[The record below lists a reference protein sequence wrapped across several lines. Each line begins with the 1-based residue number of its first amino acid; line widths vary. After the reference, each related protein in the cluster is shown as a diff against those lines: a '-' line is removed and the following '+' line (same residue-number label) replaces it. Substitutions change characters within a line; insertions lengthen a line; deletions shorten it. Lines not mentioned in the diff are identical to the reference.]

1 MPKGVKMEKYRPKIH
16 FSAEDYI
23 INDPNGLVYYKG
35 EYHLFHQYNINEQIY
50 WGHAVSKD
58 LVHWKRLPKAIAPD
72 KIGQIWSGSAV
83 VDEENQRMVAFFT
96 YSEHETKRQ
105 SQGVAFSYDKGRTWE
120 KYSGNPILT
129 DSREDFR
136 DPKVFRY
143 EEKWVMILSGG
154 DCVLLYES
162 KDLIHWNQ
170 ISSFKGNQE
179 SHTGVW
185 ECPDL
190 FPMIVETTEE
200 RKWVLTVSIND
211 GSPAGGTG
219 MQYFVGEFDGQ
230 KFIADSNQEKGLWI
244 DYGKDFYAGVTWN
257 HVPKDRRLM
266 IAWADNWQYRD
277 YLPTSPFKG
286 QMSCVREL
294 KLVQKEKKY
303 ILKQLPVKEMEC
315 LRTNKHE
322 MKNIKMGADE
332 EWTLCDKKEVLELDI
347 SYPIEKI
354 HAQTFGIKIS
364 TGKNRQF
371 EIVFCK
377 EKQCC
382 FVDRTTTGVNPH
394 DKFAGKYKAPV
405 DFTQEF
411 LTIKLLMDVS
421 QSELFINNGEVVIS
435 NLLFPEYFYKVKLFA
450 TGGDLV
456 IEKSIIYEMD
466 EIMNHPLDG
475 DLI

>member
-1 MPKGVKMEKYRPKIH
+1 MKAEKDKKTGKWLIQYRYTDWQGKRRKSTKRGFATKREAEEWLRNFLITQKADFWKMYCADMETRLREHTMRTKKYIVELKILPY
-16 FSAEDYI
+16 FGNKRVNDITAADIRQRQNELIKMGYSPTYLKTINNQLSAIFNYA
-23 INDPNGLVYYKG
+23 VRYYDLKSNPCAKAGSMGKSKAEEMDFWTG
-35 EYHLFHQYNINEQIY
+35 EEFRRFIDSVMN
-50 WGHAVSKD
+50 
-58 LVHWKRLPKAIAPD
+58 KRL
-72 KIGQIWSGSAV
+72 SY
-83 VDEENQRMVAFFT
+83 MAFMT
-96 YSEHETKRQ
+96 
-105 SQGVAFSYDKGRTWE
+105 
-120 KYSGNPILT
+120 
-129 DSREDFR
+129 
-136 DPKVFRY
+136 
-143 EEKWVMILSGG
+143 
-154 DCVLLYES
+154 LY
-162 KDLIHWNQ
+162 W
-170 ISSFKGNQE
+170 
-179 SHTGVW
+179 
-185 ECPDL
+185 
-190 FPMIVETTEE
+190 
-200 RKWVLTVSIND
+200 
-211 GSPAGGTG
+211 TG
-219 MQYFVGEFDGQ
+219 MRLGELRALTPADFDFETNMLSITKSYQ
-230 KFIADSNQEKGLWI
+230 RI
-244 DYGKDFYAGVTWN
+244 
-257 HVPKDRRLM
+257 
-266 IAWADNWQYRD
+266 
-277 YLPTSPFKG
+277 TSPFKG

-382 FVDRTTTGVNPH
+382 VVDRTTTGVNPH

-421 QSELFINNGEVVIS
+421 QSELFINNGEVVMS
-435 NLLFPEYFYKVKLFA
+435 NLLFPEDFYKVKLFA

-466 EIMNHPLDG
+466 EIMDHPLDEA
-475 DLI
+475 